1 MEIILS
7 YYIGIIIGIGL
18 TVFTSLLF
26 HKKNQIGQKNNLKV
40 LKNYQKF
47 LIRFQKVKDLHT
59 FYTS

>member
-26 HKKNQIGQKNNLKV
+26 YKKNQIEQK
-40 LKNYQKF
+40 KNQIAFQDYQKC
-47 LIRFQKVKDLHT
+47 LIRFQKAKDLYT